1 MPANQRS
8 CPGVGDEA
16 LGDPRGM
23 AKLRREALCCI
34 PDGIRRNLEE
44 LFLDRMAYL
53 DPKGDGDSSMPEKRR
68 SRPDVRNDVP
78 RDPCDMAKAG
88 LPEAQSPEDANN
100 HPPERRPKPA
110 PVLHRHPFAAGATSR
125 MWSDPQ

>member
-1 MPANQRS
+1 MPANQWSRS
-8 CPGVGDEA
+8 GVWSDA
-16 LGDPRGM
+16 LADPRDR

-78 RDPCDMAKAG
+78 RDPCD
-88 LPEAQSPEDANN
+88 
-100 HPPERRPKPA
+100 
-110 PVLHRHPFAAGATSR
+110 
-125 MWSDPQ
+125 